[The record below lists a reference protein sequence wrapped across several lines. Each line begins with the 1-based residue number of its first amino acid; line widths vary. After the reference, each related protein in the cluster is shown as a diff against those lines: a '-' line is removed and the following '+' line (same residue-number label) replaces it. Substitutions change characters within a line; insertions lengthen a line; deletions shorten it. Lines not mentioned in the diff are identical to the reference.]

1 MNPRPNCTVIVPD
14 QYRAAVAGN
23 IISPTAI
30 SVPNVLNAANRF
42 STNRNIKPCSTIQGR
57 LTWDS
62 KNTGSQVLMINGR
75 RINAKVTR
83 VTVATPPTK
92 IIDASSTPRI
102 DPKRKLLRGTAEP
115 AAERIKI
122 PMAKA
127 IR

>member
-1 MNPRPNCTVIVPD
+1 
-14 QYRAAVAGN
+14 
-23 IISPTAI
+23 
-30 SVPNVLNAANRF
+30 
-42 STNRNIKPCSTIQGR
+42 
-57 LTWDS
+57 
-62 KNTGSQVLMINGR
+62 MINGR
-75 RINAKVTR
+75 RIKAKVTR